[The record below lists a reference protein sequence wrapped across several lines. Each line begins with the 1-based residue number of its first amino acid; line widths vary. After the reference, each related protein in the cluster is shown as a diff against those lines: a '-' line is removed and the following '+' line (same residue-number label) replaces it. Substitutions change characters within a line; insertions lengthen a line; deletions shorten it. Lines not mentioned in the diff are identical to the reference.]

1 MGYSLDLDSE
11 KRTARFEATGV
22 FTQVE
27 ALQVVRDFIDHPGFG
42 AGYSVLAD
50 LTSVEE
56 VPISGA
62 DVRANVDLEKSLA
75 DRIGKARFAIV
86 AQREYIFG
94 LARMYQA
101 MMEDSSIDIRTFRE
115 IDQARSWLEEAA
127 R

>member
-1 MGYSLDLDSE
+1 
-11 KRTARFEATGV
+11 
-22 FTQVE
+22 
-27 ALQVVRDFIDHPGFG
+27 VVRDFIDHPDFG
-42 AGYSVLAD
+42 DGYSVLAD

-62 DVRANVDLEKSLA
+62 DVRANVDLEPRLA